1 MIAYN
6 KNLIIFIH
14 PGLMAQIR
22 VKKGLEGVYKA
33 KYAVLFSIIITFFL
47 SNKYVK
53 FSSSADYIT
62 NFKSFFTD
70 SSLLVLY
77 GSLIGLLL
85 AAYAIVITL
94 IPYFSSDSLQQPIF
108 SQVNRL
114 FIFTIMDGIML
125 MVIYFLNGVLP
136 ISSIPDFIYFEVF
149 MFFALLIGLFFSVL
163 TLSDIFNIIR
173 KRGTR

>member
-1 MIAYN
+1 
-6 KNLIIFIH
+6 
-14 PGLMAQIR
+14 MAQIR

-47 SNKYVK
+47 SNKFVR

>member
-1 MIAYN
+1 MIAYD
-6 KNLIIFIH
+6 KILIIFIH
-14 PGLMAQIR
+14 PELMAQIR

-53 FSSSADYIT
+53 FSSSANYIA

>member
-53 FSSSADYIT
+53 FSSSANYIT